1 MHKMTKLVLGVAA
14 AGVLLAGTV
23 TFVGATSGSGME
35 RGAQVKAGGIDTA
48 KLGSGAVTVD
58 KLGAGAVGT
67 AQLADGG
74 VDTAKL
80 GSGAVNTGKLMLAA
94 VTVNA
99 IADGAVNTAKL
110 GSGAV
115 DTLKLA
121 LNVIDTRKLLLHDV
135 IDTGKILCVKE
146 SDHNIHAAT
155 PAQWAAGL
163 CP

>member
-35 RGAQVKAGGIDTA
+35 RGAQVKAGGID
-48 KLGSGAVTVD
+48 
-58 KLGAGAVGT
+58 
-67 AQLADGG
+67 
-74 VDTAKL
+74 
-80 GSGAVNTGKLMLAA
+80 
-94 VTVNA
+94 
-99 IADGAVNTAKL
+99 TAKL